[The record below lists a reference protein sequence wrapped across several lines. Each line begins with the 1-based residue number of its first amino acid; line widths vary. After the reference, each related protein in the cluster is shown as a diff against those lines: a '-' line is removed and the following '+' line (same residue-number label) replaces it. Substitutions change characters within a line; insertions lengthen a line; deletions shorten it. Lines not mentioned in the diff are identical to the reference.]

1 MLSYFCSTFAYKML
15 EKFQTERR
23 EKMQTKRIGVDVP
36 LEVYTE
42 IKILAIQ
49 NHSTLKEYI
58 NQLIKNDI
66 TKKKSTH

>member
-1 MLSYFCSTFAYKML
+1 
-15 EKFQTERR
+15 
-23 EKMQTKRIGVDVP
+23 MQTKRIGVDVP